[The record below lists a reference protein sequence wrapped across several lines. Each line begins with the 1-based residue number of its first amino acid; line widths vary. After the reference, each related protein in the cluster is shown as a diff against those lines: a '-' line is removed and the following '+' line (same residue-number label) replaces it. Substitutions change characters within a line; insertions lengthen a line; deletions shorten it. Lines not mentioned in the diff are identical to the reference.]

1 MTRNLYAKKKIK
13 TETKITLSTQFSNA
27 LKIILTLQIAILEE
41 RTITVP
47 LSFFVMLTIKHKKVL

>member
-13 TETKITLSTQFSNA
+13 IETEITLSTQFSNA